1 MRKFFGINENKYK
14 FEIWDLTSLITVLNV
29 TFIVM
34 GMWWAPILGLA
45 NCVTCIILNIINH
58 NHVNAYI
65 TQIALIVLNTYF
77 LSM

>member
-34 GMWWAPILGLA
+34 GMWWAPILELV
-45 NCVTCIILNIINH
+45 NCTTCIILNIINH